1 MRDDAQEVFFK
12 QNRFII
18 APVEGYGEPAK
29 TVLDRFEA
37 SAFLQD
43 IVPPRFLPC
52 FRFLEIVF
60 PPVDEE
66 YLSPRIPALQ
76 DWDNL
81 LDDMK
86 NKLDIPNLTLRI
98 YFAVFYTATYATPFR
113 KHITHKEGL
122 TRVVSAYM
130 RIIRPLEEW
139 KANGLHQLFMHAAW
153 PWSWTRERRNTRV
166 WKKHIVQNDVSVIE
180 RRLERR
186 VMGEEYDS
194 VRLGKHDIEKSQWLR
209 SHERSEQFVSVLG

>member
-1 MRDDAQEVFFK
+1 MGVFVLEITLRSPHIAGAGVHLSPLFLVCKALRDDAQEVLFK
-12 QNRFII
+12 QNRFIN

-37 SAFLQD
+37 STFLQD
-43 IVPPRFLPC
+43 IVPPRFLPS

-76 DWDNL
+76 NWDNL
-81 LDDMK
+81 LDGVK

-98 YFAVFYTATYATPFR
+98 YFADFYTATYAAPFR
-113 KHITHKEGL
+113 KQITRKEGL

-130 RIIRPLEEW
+130 RIIRPLEKW
-139 KANGLHQLFMHAAW
+139 KANGLHRLFCACCLAVVMDSRGAKHA
-153 PWSWTRERRNTRV
+153 R
-166 WKKHIVQNDVSVIE
+166 
-180 RRLERR
+180 
-186 VMGEEYDS
+186 MEEAY
-194 VRLGKHDIEKSQWLR
+194 
-209 SHERSEQFVSVLG
+209 RSERCIGH